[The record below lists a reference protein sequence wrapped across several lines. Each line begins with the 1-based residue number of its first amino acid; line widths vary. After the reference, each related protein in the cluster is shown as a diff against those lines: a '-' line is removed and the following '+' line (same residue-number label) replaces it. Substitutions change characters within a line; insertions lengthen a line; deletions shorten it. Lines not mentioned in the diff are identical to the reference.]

1 MKLIIKNKNDYIF
14 EMTNNY
20 KLFQNLITKKSILK
34 KSKFKKELTNYFNEI
49 KKIANDK
56 KISENYLLLKKGLKK
71 YKFNLDNINLHNF
84 ISVIEET
91 IIDDFKKIDK
101 NMF

>member
-1 MKLIIKNKNDYIF
+1 MKLIIKNKDDYIF

-34 KSKFKKELTNYFNEI
+34 KGKYKKELTNYFNEV

-56 KISENYLLLKKGLKK
+56 IISENYLLLKKGLKK
-71 YKFNLDNINLHNF
+71 YKFNLDNINLHNL
-84 ISVIEET
+84 ISVIEES
-91 IIDDFKKIDK
+91 IIVDFKKIDK